1 MPAASPPGPAPTMP
15 TPILRMLMEGLCA
28 AIAEECGVDPR
39 ERGAVLPG

>member
-1 MPAASPPGPAPTMP
+1 DGPAPAMP
-15 TPILRMLMEGLCA
+15 APILRALMEGLWA